1 MNSWYVSVAEFEV
14 FFVLSIV
21 FLVLMIKIIRAKKS
35 HRKIIGKVL
44 LLVCDVAAF
53 AGVMVYSLSHAT
65 YYKYNDWVMLKSNVS
80 KVVDKYGT
88 PDLGS
93 VKKGEKGKIAYYIY
107 KDDGPVMPDHM
118 EHFYFIHYDED
129 GNIYRVEDS
138 VKPGG

>member
-1 MNSWYVSVAEFEV
+1 MNTWYVIVAEFEV

-80 KVVDKYGT
+80 EVVDKYGT

-93 VKKGEKGKIAYYIY
+93 VKKGEKGNIA
-107 KDDGPVMPDHM
+107 
-118 EHFYFIHYDED
+118 
-129 GNIYRVEDS
+129 
-138 VKPGG
+138 